1 LLINYNMTK
10 VFFCGRLIGET
21 NKPKSLLNSFREQRR
36 KGQLPEEA
44 NIAYLEDIN
53 EIRIETSDSR
63 LRRPLIIVKNG
74 KPLLTEKH
82 LKKLIKG
89 ELNLEDLIKEGIIE
103 YLDAEEEE
111 NAYIALTLKD
121 LTDEHT
127 HLELNPSVILGISAS
142 MVPFAPHNRSD
153 RVNYGAK
160 MMAQSLGI
168 YAINY
173 LLRPDTKAYSLIY
186 PQHPL
191 IDTVIYKSNILNEHP
206 QGQNVVLAIM
216 PYKGYNM
223 EDAIIFNKK
232 SVERGLFRSL
242 FFRTYQTEEKKYWG
256 IESDNIC
263 IPDESVKNY
272 RTKLDYELLDEDG
285 LAPPETEVK
294 GGDIIIGKVSPL
306 RFYGPVEEF
315 LSETENRRDTSI
327 TVKFGE
333 EGIIDRVV
341 LTQTESGDKL
351 IKTTVREMRIP
362 EVGDKFASR
371 YGQKGVIGVVVPEED
386 LPFTKD
392 GIVPDVIINPLGI
405 PSRMTIG
412 QLIEIIYGKAAAL
425 SAQIMDETSFNET
438 PEEEIIK
445 ILKKFG
451 FDQNGEEEMYNGET
465 GEKIK
470 SKILVGPCYYQALY
484 HMVRDKYFMRA
495 RGPTTVLTRQPT
507 EGKAREGGL
516 RFGEME
522 KDCLLAHGAS
532 LTLKER
538 FSSDETEIPVCKNCG
553 VVAIDNQVKGIS
565 YCPLCNKTD
574 IVRVKISYA
583 FKLVLDEMMAMGVY
597 PKLHVKEEI

>member
-1 LLINYNMTK
+1 MVE
-10 VFFCGRLIGET
+10 VFFCGRPVGKT
-21 NKPKSLLNSFREQRR
+21 NKPKTLLNSFREQRR
-36 KGQLPEEA
+36 RGILPKEA
-44 NIAYLEDIN
+44 NITYLEDIN
-53 EIRIETSDSR
+53 EIRIDTDDSR
-63 LRRPLIIVKNG
+63 LRRPLIIVKEG

-82 LKKLIKG
+82 LEGIIKG
-89 ELNLEDLIKEGIIE
+89 TVDLNSLVKEGVIE

-111 NAYIALTLKD
+111 NAYISLTLDD
-121 LTDEHT
+121 LIEENT
-127 HLELNPSVILGISAS
+127 HLELNPAVILGISAS
-142 MVPFAPHNRSD
+142 MAPFAPHNRSD

-186 PQHPL
+186 SQHPI

-206 QGQNVVLAIM
+206 QGQNIVLAIM

-223 EDAIIFNKK
+223 EDAIIFNKC
-232 SVERGLFRSL
+232 SIERGLFRSL

-256 IESDNIC
+256 IESDEIS

-272 RTKLDYELLDEDG
+272 KAKPQYESLDEEG
-285 LAPPETEVK
+285 LAPPETEVE
-294 GGDIIIGKVSPL
+294 GGEIIIGKVSPL

-333 EGIIDRVV
+333 RGIIDRVI
-341 LTQTESGDKL
+341 LTQTESGNKL
-351 IKTTVREMRIP
+351 VKTTIRDMRIP
-362 EVGDKFASR
+362 EIGDKFASR
-371 YGQKGVIGVVVPEED
+371 YGQKGVVGAIVPEED

-392 GIVPDVIINPLGI
+392 GIVPDVIINPLSI

-412 QLIEIIYGKAAAL
+412 QLLEIVYGKAAAL
-425 SAQIMDETSFNET
+425 SAQILDGTSFNET
-438 PEEEIIK
+438 PEEEVTK
-445 ILKKFG
+445 ILNKFG
-451 FDQNGEEEMYNGET
+451 FDSNGEEEMYNGES
-465 GEKIK
+465 GEKLK
-470 SKILVGPCYYQALY
+470 SKILIGPCYYQALY
-484 HMVRDKYFMRA
+484 HMVRDKYFMRS

-516 RFGEME
+516 KFGEME
-522 KDCLLAHGAS
+522 KDCLLAHGAA

-538 FSSDETEIPVCKNCG
+538 FSSDEREIPVCKSCG

-565 YCPLCNKTD
+565 YCPICNKAD
-574 IVRVKISYA
+574 IVRIKTSYA
-583 FKLVLDEMMAMGVY
+583 FKLLLDEMMAMGVY

>member
-1 LLINYNMTK
+1 MTK
-10 VFFCGRLIGET
+10 VFFCGKLIGDT
-21 NKPKSLLNSFREQRR
+21 KKPKSLVNSFREQRR
-36 KGQLPEEA
+36 KGLLPSEA
-44 NIAYLEDIN
+44 NIAYFKDID
-53 EIRIETSDSR
+53 EIIVDIDESR
-63 LRRPLIIVKNG
+63 LRRPLIVVRDG

-82 LKKLIKG
+82 LEQIKAGKL
-89 ELNLEDLIKEGIIE
+89 DLDALVKEGIVE
-103 YLDAEEEE
+103 YLDAQEEE
-111 NAYIALTLKD
+111 NAYIAVNLEELTK
-121 LTDEHT
+121 EHT
-127 HLELNPSVILGISAS
+127 HLELNPIVMLGISAS

-160 MMAQSLGI
+160 MMSQSLGI

-186 PQHPL
+186 PQHPI
-191 IDTVIYKSNILNEHP
+191 IDTVIYKANILNEHP
-206 QGQNVVLAIM
+206 QGQNVVIAIM

-223 EDAIIFNKK
+223 EDALVFNKQ

-256 IESDNIC
+256 IESDTIC
-263 IPDESVKNY
+263 IPDEGVKNY
-272 RTKLDYELLDEDG
+272 RTKSDYRHLDEDG
-285 LAPPETEVK
+285 IAPAEIEVE
-294 GGDIIIGKVSPL
+294 GGDVIIGKISPL

-327 TVKFGE
+327 TVNLGE
-333 EGIIDRVV
+333 RGVIDKVII
-341 LTQTESGDKL
+341 TQTENGDTL
-351 IKTTVREMRIP
+351 VKTTVREMRIP

-371 YGQKGVIGVVVPEED
+371 YGQKGVIGAIVPEED

-392 GIVPDVIINPLGI
+392 GIVPDIIMNPLGI

-412 QLIEIIYGKAAAL
+412 QLMELMYGKAAAL
-425 SAQIMDETSFNET
+425 SGKTIDGTSFNET
-438 PEEEIIK
+438 KEEEIIK
-445 ILKKFG
+445 ILKEFG
-451 FDQNGEEEMYNGET
+451 FEFAGEEEMYNGET

-470 SKILVGPCYYQALY
+470 SKILIGPCYYQALY

-495 RGPTTVLTRQPT
+495 RGPTTILTRQPT

-538 FSSDETEIPVCKNCG
+538 FSSDETEVPVCKNCG
-553 VVAIDNQVKGIS
+553 IVAIDNQVKGIS

-574 IVRVKISYA
+574 IVRIKTSYA
-583 FKLVLDEMMAMGVY
+583 FKLALDEMISMGVY
-597 PKLHVKEEI
+597 PKLHVKEKL

>member
-1 LLINYNMTK
+1 MVR

-21 NKPKSLLNSFREQRR
+21 GKPKSLITSFREQRR
-36 KGQLPEEA
+36 RGLLSKEV
-44 NIAYLEDIN
+44 NITYLEDIN
-53 EIRIETSDSR
+53 EIRIDTEDSR
-63 LRRPLIIVKNG
+63 LRRPLIIVKDG

-82 LKKLIKG
+82 LDRIIKG
-89 ELNLEDLIKEGIIE
+89 EADLETLVKEGVVE

-111 NAYIALTLKD
+111 NAYIALTLEG
-121 LTDEHT
+121 LTEEHT
-127 HLELNPSVILGISAS
+127 HLELNPVVILGISAS

-160 MMAQSLGI
+160 MMSQSLGL

-191 IDTVIYKSNILNEHP
+191 IDTVIHKSNILNEHP
-206 QGQNVVLAIM
+206 QGQNIVLAIM

-223 EDAIIFNKK
+223 EDAVIFNKS

-256 IESDNIC
+256 IESDTIT

-272 RTKLDYELLDEDG
+272 RTKLEYENLDEDG
-285 LAPPETEVK
+285 IAPPETEVT
-294 GGDIIIGKVSPL
+294 GGNVIIGKISPL

-333 EGIIDRVV
+333 RGIVDRVI

-351 IKTTVREMRIP
+351 IKTTIREMRIP
-362 EVGDKFASR
+362 EIGDKFASR
-371 YGQKGVIGVVVPEED
+371 YGQKGVIGAIIPEED

-392 GIVPDVIINPLGI
+392 GIVPDIIVNPLGI

-412 QLIEIIYGKAAAL
+412 QLLEVVYGKAAAL
-425 SAQIMDETSFNET
+425 SAQVTDETSFNET
-438 PEEEIIK
+438 PEDEITK
-445 ILKKFG
+445 TLENFG
-451 FDQNGEEEMYNGET
+451 FDPNGEEEMYNGET

-470 SKILVGPCYYQALY
+470 SKILIGPCYYQALY

-495 RGPTTVLTRQPT
+495 RGPTTVLTKQPT
-507 EGKAREGGL
+507 EGKARQGGL

-522 KDCLLAHGAS
+522 KDCLLAHGAA

-538 FSSDETEIPVCKNCG
+538 FSSDETEVPICKTCG

-565 YCPLCNKTD
+565 YCPICNKSN
-574 IVRVKISYA
+574 IVKIKIPYA
-583 FKLVLDEMMAMGVY
+583 FKLLLDEMISMGVY